1 MWGKY
6 WIVRGIVDS
15 VSRGGG
21 GRGRLEDDGDGCG
34 CLIAIFCLVFLVY
47 IVVPVAIVVVVCVSP
62 LPIQQKT
69 TNVCVFSA
77 VCLACPVMFFC
88 GRVCDKYSPRGGIY
102 LFLVF
107 AIDDDIFEV
116 IF

>member
-47 IVVPVAIVVVVCVSP
+47 IVVPVAIVVG
-62 LPIQQKT
+62 
-69 TNVCVFSA
+69 CVF
-77 VCLACPVMFFC
+77 LL
-88 GRVCDKYSPRGGIY
+88 Y
-102 LFLVF
+102 LFSKKLQTSASFRRFVWRVLLCF
-107 AIDDDIFEV
+107 FVVGCVIGIARGVAYIF
-116 IF
+116 F

>member
-34 CLIAIFCLVFLVY
+34 CLIAIFCLVVLVY
-47 IVVPVAIVVVVCVSP
+47 VVVPVAIVVG
-62 LPIQQKT
+62 
-69 TNVCVFSA
+69 CVF
-77 VCLACPVMFFC
+77 LL
-88 GRVCDKYSPRGGIY
+88 Y
-102 LFLVF
+102 LFIKKLRTSASFRRFVWRVLLCF
-107 AIDDDIFEV
+107 FVVGCVIGIARGVAYIF
-116 IF
+116 F